1 MQALHIN
8 GNDLT
13 LEAVREVA
21 QPDVRRPVLL
31 DPDARE
37 AVNRARAVVDTLV
50 ANNRISYA
58 ITTGVGKLSDVHIVG
73 DQVRELQINLV
84 RSHAVGVGEPLSI
97 PDTRAMMLLRANSLA
112 KGNSGI
118 RGISIDTI
126 CEMLNR
132 GVTPMVPSQGSVG
145 ASGDL
150 APLAHL
156 ALALIGEGECL
167 DEKGGRIPSA
177 EALKRAQ
184 IKPLVL
190 EAKEAVS
197 LINGTQA
204 MLAIGILMVLAAETL
219 VDTADVIGAMAC
231 DALKGTN
238 VAFDE
243 RIQKA
248 RPHAGQIRTAAN
260 LRRLL
265 EQSQIRDSHRDCGR
279 VQDAYS
285 LRCIPQ
291 VHGAVRDTLA
301 HCRSVFETE
310 TNSAVDNPLVFVK
323 NPKAMDG
330 EGDVLSGGNFH
341 GEPLAFALDFLAIA
355 LSALAGI
362 SERRLERMVNPAL
375 SEGLPPFLA
384 PGAGMNSGFM
394 MPQVTAAALV
404 SENKVLSHP
413 ASVDSITT
421 SGNKEDFVSMGMTA
435 ASKLKRVV
443 ENTRNTLAIEA
454 MAAAQ
459 AIDFLAP
466 LKTSKP
472 LQQAHAAIRAVCAT
486 MEKDRVMYRGFRTH
500 CEFDC
505 ERQAGRRS
513 ALNILTKICPL
524 EICHHDHELAEGKG
538 PATRFSPTPRC
549 LMRSRRE
556 RIAVYSHP
564 LSALDSPRFN
574 ASPPR
579 GAPELSAFSP

>member
-1 MQALHIN
+1 VRETENPQLGTNLKALHIN

-21 QPDVRRPVLL
+21 DFDARRPVLL

-37 AVNRARAVVDTLV
+37 AVNRARAVVDALV
-50 ANNRISYA
+50 AKNQVSYA
-58 ITTGVGKLSDVHIVG
+58 ITTGVGKLSDVRIAG
-73 DQVRELQINLV
+73 GQIRELQVNLV
-84 RSHAVGVGEPLSI
+84 RSHAVGVGEPLAISE
-97 PDTRAMMLLRANSLA
+97 TRAMMLLRANSLA
-112 KGNSGI
+112 KGHSGV
-118 RGISIDTI
+118 RAETIDTI

-132 GVTPMVPSQGSVG
+132 GVTPFVPSQGSVG

-156 ALALIGEGECL
+156 ALALIGEGECF
-167 DEKGGRIPSA
+167 DDKGIRVPSG

-204 MLAIGILMVLAAETL
+204 MLSVGTLALLAAETM
-219 VDTADVIGAMAC
+219 VDSADVIGAMSC
-231 DALKGTN
+231 DALKGTD
-238 VAFDE
+238 AAYDE
-243 RIQKA
+243 RIHKA
-248 RPHAGQIRTAAN
+248 RPHAGQTRTAAN

-265 EQSQIRDSHRDCGR
+265 EGSQIRESHRDCGR

-301 HCRSVFETE
+301 HCREVFETE
-310 TNSAVDNPLVFVK
+310 VNSAVDNPLVFIK
-323 NPKAMDG
+323 DWKADSA
-330 EGDVLSGGNFH
+330 EGDILSGGNFH

-355 LSALAGI
+355 LSALAGV
-362 SERRLERMVNPAL
+362 SERRLERLVNPAL

-384 PGAGMNSGFM
+384 PGAGLNSGFM

-404 SENKVLSHP
+404 SENKVLAHP

-421 SGNKEDFVSMGMTA
+421 SGNKEDYVSMGMTA
-435 ASKLKRVV
+435 AIKLKKVV

-472 LQQAHAAIRAVCAT
+472 LQDAHAAIRAVCAT
-486 MEKDRVMYRGFRTH
+486 MDRDRVMYKDF
-500 CEFDC
+500 
-505 ERQAGRRS
+505 A
-513 ALNILTKICPL
+513 
-524 EICHHDHELAEGKG
+524 
-538 PATRFSPTPRC
+538 
-549 LMRSRRE
+549 
-556 RIAVYSHP
+556 RIAEAIAAGKV
-564 LSALDSPRFN
+564 AEAIR
-574 ASPPR
+574 
-579 GAPELSAFSP
+579 

>member
-1 MQALHIN
+1 LKALHIN

-21 QPDVRRPVLL
+21 AEKRPVLL

-37 AVNRARAVVDTLV
+37 AVNRARTVVDALV
-50 ANNRISYA
+50 ANNQISYA

-73 DQVRELQINLV
+73 EQVRELQVNLV
-84 RSHAVGVGEPLSI
+84 RSHAVGVGSPLAL
-97 PDTRAMMLLRANSLA
+97 PDTRAMMLLRANSLS
-112 KGNSGI
+112 KGHSGVRAI
-118 RGISIDTI
+118 VIDTL

-156 ALALIGEGECL
+156 ALALIGEGECFN
-167 DEKGGRIPSA
+167 ENGARIPSA

-184 IKPLVL
+184 IKPLGL

-204 MLAIGILMVLAAETL
+204 MLAIGTLMLLDAETL
-219 VDTADVIGAMAC
+219 VDTADVIGAMTC
-231 DALKGTN
+231 DALKGTD

-248 RPHAGQIRTAAN
+248 RPHAGQIKTAAN

-265 EQSQIRDSHRDCGR
+265 EQSEIRQSHRDCGR

-301 HCRSVFETE
+301 HCRAVFETE
-310 TNSAVDNPLVFVK
+310 MNSAVDNPLVFVK
-323 NPKAMDG
+323 NPKASNGDG

-341 GEPLAFALDFLAIA
+341 GQPLAFALDFLAIA

-404 SENKVLSHP
+404 SENKVLAHP

-435 ASKLKRVV
+435 ANKLKRVV

-472 LQQAHAAIRAVCAT
+472 LQQAHAAIRTVCAT
-486 MEKDRVMYRGFRTH
+486 MQKDRVMYQDF
-500 CEFDC
+500 
-505 ERQAGRRS
+505 A
-513 ALNILTKICPL
+513 
-524 EICHHDHELAEGKG
+524 
-538 PATRFSPTPRC
+538 
-549 LMRSRRE
+549 
-556 RIAVYSHP
+556 RIAE
-564 LSALDSPRFN
+564 LI
-574 ASPPR
+574 ASGKVAVVVR
-579 GAPELSAFSP
+579 

>member
-1 MQALHIN
+1 MQALHIS

-21 QPDVRRPVLL
+21 VEKRPVLL
-31 DPDARE
+31 DSDARQ
-37 AVNRARAVVDTLV
+37 AVNRARAVVDALV
-50 ANNRISYA
+50 ASNKISYA
-58 ITTGVGKLSDVHIVG
+58 ITTGVVKLSDVHIVG

-97 PDTRAMMLLRANSLA
+97 ADTRAMMLLRANSLA
-112 KGNSGI
+112 KGNSGVRAI
-118 RGISIDTI
+118 TIDTI

-132 GVTPMVPSQGSVG
+132 GATPMVPSQGSVG

-156 ALALIGEGECL
+156 ALALMGEGECFGE
-167 DEKGGRIPSA
+167 DGKSFVASA
-177 EALKRAQ
+177 EVLKRLQ

-204 MLAIGILMVLAAETL
+204 MLAIGALMLLDAEIL
-219 VDTADVIGAMAC
+219 VDSADVLGAMAC
-231 DALKGTN
+231 DALQGTD

-248 RPHAGQIRTAAN
+248 RPHAGQIKTAAN

-265 EQSQIRDSHRDCGR
+265 EQSEIRESHRDCGR

-301 HCRSVFETE
+301 HCRAVFEIE

-330 EGDVLSGGNFH
+330 EGDVISGGNFH

-404 SENKVLSHP
+404 SENKVLAHP

-435 ASKLKRVV
+435 ANKLKKVV

-466 LKTSKP
+466 RKTSKP
-472 LQQAHAAIRAVCAT
+472 LQQAHAAIRSVCAT
-486 MEKDRVMYRGFRTH
+486 MVKDRVMYQDF
-500 CEFDC
+500 
-505 ERQAGRRS
+505 A
-513 ALNILTKICPL
+513 
-524 EICHHDHELAEGKG
+524 
-538 PATRFSPTPRC
+538 
-549 LMRSRRE
+549 
-556 RIAVYSHP
+556 RIAQ
-564 LSALDSPRFN
+564 LI
-574 ASPPR
+574 ASGKLAAVVR
-579 GAPELSAFSP
+579 

>member
-13 LEAVREVA
+13 PEAVQEAAARK
-21 QPDVRRPVLL
+21 RPVLL
-31 DPDARE
+31 APDARE
-37 AVNRARAVVDTLV
+37 AVNRARAVVDALV
-50 ANNRISYA
+50 ANNKVSYA
-58 ITTGVGKLSDVHIVG
+58 ITTGVGKLSDVRIAG
-73 DQVRELQINLV
+73 DQIRELQANLI
-84 RSHAVGVGEPLSI
+84 RSHAVGVGEPL
-97 PDTRAMMLLRANSLA
+97 PGVETRAMMLLRANSLA
-112 KGNSGI
+112 KGNSGV
-118 RGISIDTI
+118 RALVIDTI

-132 GVTPMVPSQGSVG
+132 GVAPVVPSQGSVG

-156 ALALIGEGECL
+156 ALALMGEGECF
-167 DEKGGRIPSA
+167 DEKGGVIASA

-204 MLAIGILMVLAAETL
+204 MLAVGTLMLLAAEIL
-219 VDTADVIGAMAC
+219 VDSADVIGAMCC
-231 DALKGTN
+231 DALQGTN
-238 VAFDE
+238 VAFDQ
-243 RIQKA
+243 RIHNV
-248 RPHAGQIRTAAN
+248 RPHVGQARTAAN

-265 EQSQIRDSHRDCGR
+265 EDSEIRHSHRDCGR

-285 LRCIPQ
+285 LRCMPQ

-310 TNSAVDNPLVFVK
+310 MNSAVDNPLVFVK

-330 EGDVLSGGNFH
+330 DGDVLSGGNFH
-341 GEPLAFALDFLAIA
+341 GEPVAFALDFLGIA

-362 SERRLERMVNPAL
+362 SERRLERLVNPAL

-384 PGAGMNSGFM
+384 PGAGLNSGFM

-404 SENKVLSHP
+404 SENKVLAHP
-413 ASVDSITT
+413 ASVDSIPT
-421 SGNKEDFVSMGMTA
+421 SGNKEDFVSMGMA
-435 ASKLKRVV
+435 AANKLRRIV

-466 LKTSKP
+466 LKPSRT
-472 LQQAHAAIRAVCAT
+472 LQAAHAAIRAVSPT
-486 MEKDRVMYRGFRTH
+486 MVKDRVMYQDFT
-500 CEFDC
+500 
-505 ERQAGRRS
+505 
-513 ALNILTKICPL
+513 
-524 EICHHDHELAEGKG
+524 
-538 PATRFSPTPRC
+538 
-549 LMRSRRE
+549 
-556 RIAVYSHP
+556 RIAQV
-564 LSALDSPRFN
+564 LGNGQLANLLR
-574 ASPPR
+574 
-579 GAPELSAFSP
+579 